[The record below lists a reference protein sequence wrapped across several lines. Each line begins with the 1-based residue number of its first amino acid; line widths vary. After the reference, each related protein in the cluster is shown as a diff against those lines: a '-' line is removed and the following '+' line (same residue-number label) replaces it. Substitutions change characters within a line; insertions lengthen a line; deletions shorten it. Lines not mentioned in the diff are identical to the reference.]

1 MLDVRIYPRT
11 LQFSLN
17 RSIGFTKYLHPPPIH
32 TVAIAIAIVYIYQF
46 NEPRIAVLNE
56 YISLSSAGQHR
67 FRPTSG
73 RTGQGIANQ
82 LLLKWMVMCN
92 MALTVVKKD
101 EFRSFLAYLNQS
113 FHPPRSP
120 NTFRRWSMDN
130 FERKVRLA
138 KILQDKMSHSHSS
151 IDGWSNPNYT
161 MSVIGVLA
169 HFTTRDRDMCD
180 DVIARG

>member
-1 MLDVRIYPRT
+1 
-11 LQFSLN
+11 
-17 RSIGFTKYLHPPPIH
+17 
-32 TVAIAIAIVYIYQF
+32 
-46 NEPRIAVLNE
+46 
-56 YISLSSAGQHR
+56 
-67 FRPTSG
+67 
-73 RTGQGIANQ
+73 
-82 LLLKWMVMCN
+82 MCN

-113 FHPPRSP
+113 FHPPHSP
-120 NTFRRWSMDN
+120 NTFRWWSMDN

-169 HFTTRDRDMCD
+169 YFTTWDRDTCD
-180 DVIARG
+180 DVIPRG